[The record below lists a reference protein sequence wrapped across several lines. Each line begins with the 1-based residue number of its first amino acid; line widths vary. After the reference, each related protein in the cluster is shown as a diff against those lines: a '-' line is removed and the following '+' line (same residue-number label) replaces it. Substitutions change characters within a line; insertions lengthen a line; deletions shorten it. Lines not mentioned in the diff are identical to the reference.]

1 MLYIGIDVAS
11 RKHDYCIID
20 GNGEILHENI
30 VIKNNLD
37 GFESLLSQ
45 IRSCPH
51 KSDFSDVKIGLEATG
66 HYNKNITE
74 FLRKHNLNVTVLN
87 PLQVNLLQK
96 ADSLRKTRT
105 DKSAAIFIAQMM
117 FSRQQPLKLPV
128 SNEIDELRELV
139 RHRSRLVETNAKFK
153 VSVCRIISIVF
164 PELPEAVWSIH
175 QKSAYA
181 MLLEYPTAQA
191 VAHSHLTKLCNIL
204 QDNSKGKYGK
214 AKAENI
220 RNLARNSIGS
230 SNPAYAFELQQ
241 TIRLIQNLQAEI
253 NLLDLRVRAVMD
265 TLNSPIMTI
274 PGISY
279 RLGSVILAEIGNIH
293 NFQNP
298 NKLLKFAGLEPS
310 VHESGTYKSTNEK
323 MVKRRSK
330 YLRWAILTASRLVA
344 MRDQTF
350 KSYSVK
356 KRAESKSFWV
366 VSSHVAR
373 KLVRVI
379 FHLLKNNINF
389 VPQT

>member
-11 RKHDYCIID
+11 RKHDCCIIAGD
-20 GNGEILHENI
+20 GAVLRENI
-30 VIKNNLD
+30 IIKNNLE

-51 KSDFSDVKIGLEATG
+51 KNNFSDVKIGLEATG

-139 RHRSRLVETNAKFK
+139 RHRSRLVEMSAKLK
-153 VSVCRIISIVF
+153 VSVCRLISIVF
-164 PELPEAVWSIH
+164 PELPETVWSIH

-191 VAHSHLTKLCNIL
+191 VAQSHMTKLCNL
-204 QDNSKGKYGK
+204 LHDNSKGRYGK
-214 AKAENI
+214 QQAENI
-220 RNLARNSIGS
+220 RDLARSSIGS
-230 SNPAYAFELQQ
+230 SNPSYAFELQQ
-241 TIRLIQNLQAEI
+241 TIRLIQTLQSESD
-253 NLLDLRVRAVMD
+253 LLDLRIKVIMD

-293 NFQNP
+293 NFSNP

-323 MVKRRSK
+323 MVKRGSK
-330 YLRWAILTASRLVA
+330 YLRWALLTASRLVA
-344 MRDQTF
+344 MRDPTF
-350 KSYSVK
+350 KAYSAK
-356 KRAESKSFWV
+356 KKAEGKSFWV
-366 VSSHVAR
+366 SYSHIAR

-389 VPQT
+389 APQT